1 MYYLLKNFTEG
12 SLKIKDLRCE
22 YAVNPI
28 GIDVQN
34 PRFSWILESGMRAQ
48 AQTAFQ
54 VIVAK
59 DIESLGKHRG
69 DKWDSGKIM
78 SNNSVNIHYE
88 GGMLMSGEKCFW
100 KVRVWD
106 NEGNVST
113 WAQPV
118 SFEMG
123 ILADNDWG
131 GKWIGNRIFNELN
144 YSEGKTGKAVSLSCI
159 YQAIKARYHILAKLE
174 DGITIS
180 AWIKPSNFTNQWQT
194 IYRKDDGF
202 ATQLLALGKKS
213 GQNGIWF

>member
-1 MYYLLKNFTEG
+1 MTGLKLIGMLIQLILFSNVLFAKNFTEG

-78 SNNSVNIHYE
+78 SNNSVNIPYE

-144 YSEGKTGKAVSLSCI
+144 YSEGKTGKAGKPASLMVFLLVSGSDYFLPFS
-159 YQAIKARYHILAKLE
+159 R
-174 DGITIS
+174 T
-180 AWIKPSNFTNQWQT
+180 
-194 IYRKDDGF
+194 
-202 ATQLLALGKKS
+202 
-213 GQNGIWF
+213 